1 MYPNFRKAAIMAA
14 CSLFA
19 LSLHISPAL
28 AQRDTTAQHITL
40 PAEGKLVNDKP
51 LGQGWV
57 NMLDVQKL
65 NLQPEFWK
73 LSNGVLH
80 GDCIN
85 QKENHYSYS
94 KRRYAD
100 FEANILIKMTGDDAN
115 SGVCVRV
122 HPDNFDKA
130 PGYQI
135 DMGKGNWGS
144 LSDEGRA
151 GMVQRYPARASAK
164 LVKANAYNHYY
175 IKARGHHIEAWLN
188 GVKTVDTDYEGAFLD
203 GNLGFRLARGTKRTT
218 VDIKAFHVREL
229 NL

>member
-1 MYPNFRKAAIMAA
+1 MYPNYRKAAIMAV
-14 CSLFA
+14 CTLFA
-19 LSLHISPAL
+19 TSLHSPAL

-51 LGQGWV
+51 AGQGWV
-57 NMLDVQKL
+57 NMLDAQKL

-73 LSNGVLH
+73 LSNGTLH

-85 QKENHYSYS
+85 QKDNHYSYS

-100 FEANILIKMTGDDAN
+100 FEANILVKMTGDDAN

-135 DMGKGNWGS
+135 DMGKGTWGS
-144 LSDEGRA
+144 LSEEGRA
-151 GMVQRYPARASAK
+151 GMVQRYPGRASAK
-164 LVKANAYNHYY
+164 LVKVNAFNHYY
-175 IKARGHHIEAWLN
+175 IRARGHHIEAWLN

-203 GNLGFRLARGTKRTT
+203 GNLGFQLARGPKRTT
-218 VDIKAFHVREL
+218 VDVKNFYVREL